1 MTTDS
6 KFIPLINTQLSQLQQ
21 LEEVIDNEKAIL
33 QKSSPDELSKVTEQ
47 KNQLLLA
54 IQDLDQQFAQSP
66 NFKQEKSQGAFDIQ
80 LAEIERIL
88 VRCKEKNQVNGQVIQ
103 QSQLAVERLKTTLL
117 QQHNKSSMTYDSKGK
132 TSGGLSSLGIKA

>member
-1 MTTDS
+1 M
-6 KFIPLINTQLSQLQQ
+6 INTQLSQLQQ

-33 QKSSPDELSKVTEQ
+33 QKSSPDELSAVTEQ

-66 NFKQEKSQGAFDIQ
+66 TFKQEKLQGSFDVQ
-80 LAEIERIL
+80 LAEIEQTL
-88 VRCKEKNQVNGQVIQ
+88 LRCKEKNQVNGQVIQ